1 MIVYIR
7 DRNTFRQKHHATAL
21 DYDLTVESIYDEV
34 SNFTIKGTE
43 SSAQAGDFLIAGDF
57 YGIVKEV
64 EVDRETLHITC
75 NALDKLFSRD
85 IPDAPGAMTGSVEQY
100 IKSAI
105 DKYYVNQPDAVYV
118 TPYLT
123 VIAQT
128 STAGTALPDVEDGAW
143 SIKSY
148 LSKVRRL
155 YNIHVSYA
163 VADGR
168 LVMRIFYRDR
178 QTRKVFLNL
187 SDFEVLEETFAH
199 DAIGKITTIAAD
211 TSEKRDWYLLAD
223 GRITNTYTAENRVD
237 GKWEILKVQ
246 EAAKAAEE
254 VGNKFKENSD
264 SHLIEFACGKKY
276 DFYDNLVI
284 RTKQG
289 RVLTSYISAIRRSR
303 ERGKTTY
310 KSGELRVMFDEKLNI
325 WQSAQTAA
333 TGAQGPPGPQGE
345 TGARGPQGVKG
356 DTGTT
361 GPQGPKG
368 DPGVKG
374 DTGPRGLQGPAGPQ
388 GETGPQGPK
397 GETGEQGPVGPQGP
411 KGEKGDAGAQ
421 GIQGPQGEP
430 GPKGEKGDTGP
441 QGLQGIQGPQ
451 GVKGDTGATG
461 PQGPKGDPGSS
472 ASVDIVQSTGTSTTA
487 VMSQNAATIELN
499 KREIFEY
506 F

>member
-21 DYDLTVESIYDEV
+21 DYDLSVESIYDEV

-75 NALDKLFSRD
+75 NAWNKLFSRD
-85 IPDAPGAMTGSVEQY
+85 IPDAPGTMAGSVEQY

-105 DKYYVNQPDAVYV
+105 DKYYVNQPDAVYAA
-118 TPYLT
+118 PYLT

-128 STAGTALPDVEDGAW
+128 STTGTALPDVEDGAW

-163 VADGR
+163 VADGK

-199 DAIGKITTIAAD
+199 AAIGKITTIAGD
-211 TSEKRDWYLLAD
+211 TGEKRDWYLLAD
-223 GRITNTYTAENRVD
+223 GKVTNTYTAENRVD

-284 RTKQG
+284 RTKKG

-303 ERGKTTY
+303 ARSKTVY
-310 KSGELRVMFDEKLNI
+310 KLSLI
-325 WQSAQTAA
+325 H
-333 TGAQGPPGPQGE
+333 
-345 TGARGPQGVKG
+345 
-356 DTGTT
+356 
-361 GPQGPKG
+361 
-368 DPGVKG
+368 
-374 DTGPRGLQGPAGPQ
+374 
-388 GETGPQGPK
+388 
-397 GETGEQGPVGPQGP
+397 
-411 KGEKGDAGAQ
+411 
-421 GIQGPQGEP
+421 I
-430 GPKGEKGDTGP
+430 
-441 QGLQGIQGPQ
+441 
-451 GVKGDTGATG
+451 
-461 PQGPKGDPGSS
+461 
-472 ASVDIVQSTGTSTTA
+472 
-487 VMSQNAATIELN
+487 
-499 KREIFEY
+499 
-506 F
+506 